1 MIKIQTSYIKD
12 FLSKASRIPANKFL
26 TISEYI
32 LFEAQPH
39 VNSITLTYTGTGASV
54 RQTYTGT
61 VSAKTSFL
69 CETRALSVAIQNGKE
84 IEISKDGKAV
94 KMVCGGSTIGIAT
107 VDEGDYACLIEEV
120 EGEPITL
127 NEELIKAIAAANVVC
142 PVFGL
147 TGGAN
152 MASNPNMTAVHLSA
166 KDGGCEVMATNAFA
180 MLAQQIDLPI
190 TKNYLISKEMC
201 ATLSIYTEAHLHEKE
216 NKYIVIANNTEYAF
230 VKPDLTF
237 IESYKELLQG
247 AIDRAEQ
254 VGFIHKEIITSFCE
268 QSKKLTTN
276 PAYDVI
282 LSAKDGDGT
291 LTMKDDYLGV
301 DNSYSFGI
309 EAKDLSIRFE
319 PEKIINGIKAIPSDA
334 LEILDAKQHAI
345 LKADNTILLF
355 LKKQ

>member
-12 FLSKASRIPANKFL
+12 FLNKASRIPANKFL

-39 VNSITLTYTGTGASV
+39 ANSITLTYTGTGASV

-61 VSAKTSFL
+61 VSVKTSFL
-69 CETRALSVAIQNGKE
+69 CETRALTVAIQNGKE
-84 IEISKDGKAV
+84 IEISKEGEAV
-94 KMVCGGSTIGIAT
+94 KMVCGGSTINIAT
-107 VDEGDYACLIEEV
+107 VDESDYTCLIEDV

-127 NEELIKAIAAANVVC
+127 NEDAIKAIAAANILC
-142 PVFGL
+142 PSPDGK
-147 TGGAN
+147 GI
-152 MASNPNMTAVHLSA
+152 PNMTAVHLSA
-166 KDGGCEVMATNAFA
+166 KDGGCEVMATNSFS
-180 MLAQQIDLPI
+180 MLVQQIDLPI
-190 TKNYLISKEMC
+190 AKNYLISKEMC
-201 ATLSIYTEAHLHEKE
+201 ATLSIYTEAQLHEKE

-237 IESYKELLQG
+237 IKSYKELLQG
-247 AIDRAEQ
+247 AIDKAEQ
-254 VGFIHKEIITSFCE
+254 VGFIHKDIITSFCE

-282 LSAKDGDGT
+282 LSVKDGNGT
-291 LTMKDDYLGV
+291 LSMKDDYLSV

-334 LEILDAKQHAI
+334 LEIFDDKQHAM
-345 LKADNTILLF
+345 LKANNTILLF